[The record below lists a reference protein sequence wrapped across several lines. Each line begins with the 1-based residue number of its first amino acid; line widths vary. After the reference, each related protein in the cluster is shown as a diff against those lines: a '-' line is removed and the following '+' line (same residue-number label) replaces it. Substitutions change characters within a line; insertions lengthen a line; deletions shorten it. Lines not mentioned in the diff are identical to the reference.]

1 VIFEGRSL
9 IMLCRIFDDG
19 PLALTALKL
28 IHIDL

>member
-1 VIFEGRSL
+1 
-9 IMLCRIFDDG
+9 MLCRIFDDG